1 MSYNKEL
8 DDRSFLWVGEPTTK
22 GDGKME
28 HSNRRTPQQRWQL
41 RNLKTV
47 TTKLPRLTYQRFRD
61 ECMLCG
67 MSPYAAMKLLCETAT
82 AERLM
87 MLWTRNR

>member
-1 MSYNKEL
+1 MSYKKEL
-8 DDRSFLWVGEPTTK
+8 DNRSLLWVGEPTTK

-28 HSNRRTPQQRWQL
+28 RSNRRTAQERWQL

-67 MSPYAAMKLLCETAT
+67 MTPYAAMKLLCETAT

>member
-8 DDRSFLWVGEPTTK
+8 DNRSLLWVGEPTTK

-28 HSNRRTPQQRWQL
+28 RSNRRTAQERWQL

-61 ECMLCG
+61 ECMLCF
-67 MSPYAAMKLLCETAT
+67 MTPYAAMKLLCETAT

>member
-1 MSYNKEL
+1 MYYNKEL
-8 DDRSFLWVGEPTTK
+8 DNRSPLKVGEPTTK
-22 GDGKME
+22 GGGKVE
-28 HSNRRTPQQRWQL
+28 RSNRRTPQERWQL

-67 MSPYAAMKLLCETAT
+67 MTPYAAMKLLCETAT

>member
-1 MSYNKEL
+1 MSYHKKL
-8 DDRSFLWVGEPTTK
+8 DDQSLLWVGEATTK
-22 GDGKME
+22 GGGKME

-41 RNLKTV
+41 QNLKTV

-61 ECMLCG
+61 ACMLCG
-67 MSPYAAMKLLCETAT
+67 MTPYAAMKLLCETAT

-87 MLWTRNR
+87 MLWTQNR

>member
-8 DDRSFLWVGEPTTK
+8 DNRSLLWVGEPTTK

-28 HSNRRTPQQRWQL
+28 RSNRRTAQERWQL

-67 MSPYAAMKLLCETAT
+67 MTPYAAMKLLCETAT